1 MKNNYYCLNCG
12 EKIEFEDD
20 SNFIAT
26 CSNCSWRN
34 ELNET
39 PAIDAIVVKKKVINE
54 DFDTQI
60 CYPMISMS
68 DLEYLPESLK
78 KAVISYFK
86 EGYNFSKKD
95 YQNIYHNLFSKN
107 ARDFKKIGMKYMQ
120 KAKLAEF
127 FQNTN
132 FTNLSWSE
140 KLLKTMDRPIAV
152 FKESHSDHNSLEIFE
167 LEPLLEHEDSDLLEE
182 YLSEHKMKVMDFWDF
197 IDSPEMKEWK
207 HDYLW
212 YSEKFQNVV
221 EKEASEWMKENWKE
235 LESDHFRSF
244 FELMKRDGEVWIET
258 QYSTSYVVDDN
269 FDWTNVADN
278 LLSENSKY
286 YQDQISYSL
295 EEAALLKQEEEIEQ
309 DYKEAREN
317 GEI

>member
-1 MKNNYYCLNCG
+1 MTESKYNCLNCG
-12 EKIEFEDD
+12 ESIEFDDD
-20 SNFIAT
+20 SNFITT
-26 CSNCSWRN
+26 CENCRWRN
-34 ELNET
+34 ELNDS
-39 PAIDAIVVKKKVINE
+39 PAIDAIVVKTKSFD
-54 DFDTQI
+54 DFSTQI
-60 CYPMISMS
+60 AYPLIEEK

-86 EGYNFSKKD
+86 EGDNFSKKD

-152 FKESHSDHNSLEIFE
+152 FKKEHSDHHALEIFE
-167 LEPLLEHEDSDLLEE
+167 LETLLEKEDSDLLEE

-197 IDSPEMKEWK
+197 VESPEMEEWK

-212 YSEKFQNVV
+212 YSEKFQNIL

-235 LESDHFRSF
+235 LDSDHFCAF
-244 FELMKRDGEVWIET
+244 FELLKRDGEVWIET
-258 QYSTSYVVDDN
+258 QYSTLYVVDDN
-269 FDWTNVADN
+269 FDWTDVADN
-278 LLSENSKY
+278 LLSEKSKY

-295 EEAALLKQEEEIEQ
+295 EEEAYLMQQDEIEQ
-309 DYKEAREN
+309 EYKEDLKN
-317 GEI
+317 GKI